1 MSAHDLEHKVSLSDL
16 RSFLKVRGWE
26 RQTSEDEDWEIYTR
40 QLPGMED
47 EARVA
52 LPRDARTDTALRQRR
67 VKRSVRGAIET
78 VAGLSEEEPEEVAA
92 TIRGADRDVLR
103 IRFPVLDGTSSLSL
117 VDVTKHLNQ
126 LKSLVAY
133 ATAALEDPSPYH
145 SGYRGRMREMT
156 KHFQFGH
163 TFAGS
168 FGLSIENPITT
179 TPQHLRQLF
188 DDRSPSPE
196 IQVNP
201 FEHRVMERIAQ
212 GLIQISRAS
221 EDGGVDRL
229 VEGYKEGVNANMCE
243 SLASSLER
251 VSGGITYEFHWSPR
265 VEIPSELEDTRSVRL
280 SSQTVPLLKQASEQL
295 REREPE
301 EVEVVGRV
309 VQLSAREPSR
319 LGSEKSIHIEV
330 TEGGG
335 PDDPETVIA
344 DLGTDAYH
352 EAIRAHENEEFV
364 RVRGRLTRSGN
375 FWHLA
380 NAHDFEKWSPKGGK

>member
-1 MSAHDLEHKVSLSDL
+1 MSARDLAHTVSLSDL
-16 RSFLKVRGWE
+16 RSFLRVRGWE
-26 RQTSEDEDWEIYTR
+26 RQSTDDEWEIFTL
-40 QLPGMED
+40 QLPGMD
-47 EARVA
+47 NEARVA
-52 LPRDARTDTALRQRR
+52 LPRDPRTDTALRKRR
-67 VKRSVRGAIET
+67 VAQSVKGAIET
-78 VAGLSEEEPEEVAA
+78 VAGLFEEDPEEVAA
-92 TIRGADRDVLR
+92 TIRGEDRDVLR
-103 IRFPVLDGTSSLSL
+103 IRFPVVDGTSSLSL
-117 VDVTKHLNQ
+117 IDVTKHLEQ

-145 SGYRGRMREMT
+145 SAYRGRMREMT

-179 TPQHLRQLF
+179 TPQHLRQFF
-188 DDRSPSPE
+188 DDRSPSPDV
-196 IQVNP
+196 QVDP
-201 FEHRVMERIAQ
+201 FEHRVMERIARA
-212 GLIQISRAS
+212 LVQISQAS
-221 EDGGVDRL
+221 DDGGVDRL
-229 VEGYKEGVNANMCE
+229 VEGYKEGVNANICE

-265 VEIPSELEDTRSVRL
+265 VEVPPELEDARTVRL
-280 SSQTVPLLKQASEQL
+280 SPRTVPMLKQASEQL

-309 VQLSAREPSR
+309 VQLSSREPTR
-319 LGSEKSIHIEV
+319 LGSEKSIRVEV
-330 TEGGG
+330 MEGGG
-335 PDDPETVIA
+335 PDEPETVIA

-352 EAIRAHENEEFV
+352 TAIRAHENEEFV

-380 NAHDFEKWSPKGGK
+380 DAHSFEKWSPDS